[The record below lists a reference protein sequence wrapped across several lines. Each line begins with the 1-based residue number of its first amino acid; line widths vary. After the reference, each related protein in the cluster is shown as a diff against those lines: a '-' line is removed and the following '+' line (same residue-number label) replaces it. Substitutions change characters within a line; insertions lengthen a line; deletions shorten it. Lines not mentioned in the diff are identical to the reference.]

1 MAMKRLL
8 RDFVSDEKRTF
19 KFQIGKVMASSL
31 AGFVIGAVVATII
44 LVTGYVVFMNGNLLF

>member
-1 MAMKRLL
+1 MKRLL